1 VQINHRLLATAVLVV
16 AVIAGVLAW
25 RRLRPG
31 FARAAVL
38 ALAGAVALQYVL
50 GIATLLAVVPVWLGT
65 LHQSIA
71 VLVLATA
78 LALLLPATGEGRDL
92 ARHISNGGIFVLFLV
107 NGMRIRRSE
116 IARGIANWRFFGP
129 LMLFVFGAMALAGVG
144 FASLAS
150 GWLPPLVALGFIYL
164 GCLPSTIQSA
174 TSYTSLANGNV
185 ALAVVGA
192 ALINIAG
199 VFISAPLFALLG
211 GGGADEIGS
220 EAVIRI
226 GLILVLP
233 FVIGQAVQDRVIER
247 VAAQRARI
255 VWLDR
260 AVIGLAVYVAFSGA
274 VEQGLARLFTP
285 RDWTLLVALVL
296 MLLALALSAAWCVGG
311 ALGLP
316 RADRITFLF
325 AGSQKSVAIGA
336 PLAAILFPSSAAGF
350 VIAPLLLYHLAQLVL
365 AAPLA
370 TRLAR
375 G

>member
-1 VQINHRLLATAVLVV
+1 MLP
-16 AVIAGVLAW
+16 
-25 RRLRPG
+25 RRLP
-31 FARAAVL
+31 FL
-38 ALAGAVALQYVL
+38 SD
-50 GIATLLAVVPVWLGT
+50 PM
-65 LHQSIA
+65 IA
-71 VLVLATA
+71 VLLIATA
-78 LALLLPATGEGRDL
+78 LALLLPAAGEGRDI

-129 LMLFVFGAMALAGVG
+129 LMLFVFGGMAVAGVG
-144 FASLAS
+144 FAALA
-150 GWLPPLVALGFIYL
+150 GTLLPPLVALGFIYL

-174 TSYTSLANGNV
+174 TSYTSLAQGNV

-211 GGGADEIGS
+211 GGGAGDIGS
-220 EAVIRI
+220 EAIIRI

-233 FVIGQAVQDRVIER
+233 FLIGQMVQDKVIEQ
-247 VAAQRARI
+247 VAAQRTRI

-274 VEQGLARLFTP
+274 VEQGLARLFAP
-285 RDWTLLVALVL
+285 ADWAVLLALVL
-296 MLLALALSAAWCVGG
+296 VLLALALGAAWCVGG
-311 ALGLP
+311 MLRLP
-316 RADRITFLF
+316 REDRITFLF

-336 PLAAILFPSSAAGF
+336 PLAAILFPPASAGF

-370 TRLAR
+370 MRLAR
-375 G
+375 GSP